1 MRHYKETVEI
11 DKETSDWLKHLLSYE
26 EMTEEDFEKEGIDQ
40 DSTVYEET
48 VEFKDGKQA
57 DLKVCSG
64 QNNLWAEAVLFSKNG
79 DELCFTEPGFDDLIG
94 GWQMQTGSAKYTITV
109 KEVA

>member
-26 EMTEEDFEKEGIDQ
+26 EMTEEDFEKEEIGWDRTI
-40 DSTVYEET
+40 YEET

-57 DLKVCSG
+57 DIKVCSG
-64 QNNLWAEAVLFSKNG
+64 QHNLWAEAVLFSKDG
-79 DELCFTEPGFDDLIG
+79 DELCFTDPEFDGIVG
-94 GWQMQTGSAKYTITV
+94 EWHMQTGSAKYTITV